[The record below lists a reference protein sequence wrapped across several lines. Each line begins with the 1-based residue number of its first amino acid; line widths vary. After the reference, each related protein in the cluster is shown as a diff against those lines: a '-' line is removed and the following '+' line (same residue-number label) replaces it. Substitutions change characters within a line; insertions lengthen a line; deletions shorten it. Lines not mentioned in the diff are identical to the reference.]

1 MTDTANTSSGDV
13 QIPGVIRQYQE
24 AHDRHDTSRALAA
37 FAADATVIDEDRE
50 HRGTA
55 AIRQWLDTAAREFTY
70 TLTGL
75 GASKIDPDTWL
86 VDNRLEGTFPGG
98 VADLHYRFVVRGG
111 RIAELVIAP

>member
-1 MTDTANTSSGDV
+1 MTDSANTSDGDV
-13 QIPGVIRQYQE
+13 QIPRVIRQYQD

-37 FAADATVIDEDRE
+37 FAADATVIDEDHE

-70 TLTGL
+70 TRTGL
-75 GASKIDPDTWL
+75 GASRIAPDTWL

-98 VADLHYRFVVRGG
+98 VADLQYRFVLRDG